1 MSEGATTTPTVRRV
15 CSSLRT
21 TCCGVRI
28 KNEATCPRCQR
39 EVLPLTLEAR
49 WEHVRHMEAI
59 LEKLRD
65 ASGAGGAR

>member
-1 MSEGATTTPTVRRV
+1 MSGAVKTTPTVRRV

-28 KNEATCPRCQR
+28 KREARCPSCGL

-49 WEHVRHMEAI
+49 WEHVRHMESI
-59 LEKLRD
+59 FGKLCD
-65 ASGAGGAR
+65 VGGGR